1 MLNNMLFYVTLYNML
16 SYVMLMLCYVI
27 TGCFVI
33 VMLYNMLFY
42 VTFYTML
49 FYVCYKTCYVYV
61 CCYVI

>member
-1 MLNNMLFYVTLYNML
+1 MFLIKHVMFMFVATLYNML

-42 VTFYTML
+42 V
-49 FYVCYKTCYVYV
+49 CYKTCYVYV